1 MRNILTTLFLIL
13 SVSIIS
19 YSQKIH
25 INNTIK
31 IIDIKKFKTD
41 YIPNNRIIYDTIY
54 DLKIEPLK
62 EDYRYYLNNTYEFK
76 YYLNKPHIRKNI
88 YYYLDN

>member
-31 IIDIKKFKTD
+31 IIDIKKLKTD
-41 YIPNNRIIYDTIY
+41 YIPNNRIIYDNIY